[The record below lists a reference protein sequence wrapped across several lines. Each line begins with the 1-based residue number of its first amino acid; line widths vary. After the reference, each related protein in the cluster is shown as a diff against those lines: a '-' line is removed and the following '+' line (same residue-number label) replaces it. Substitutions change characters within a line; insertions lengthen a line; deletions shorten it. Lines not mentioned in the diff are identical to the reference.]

1 MNYESAGTVEF
12 IYDEDAKTFY
22 FLEMNTRIQVEHP
35 VTEMITDVDLVR
47 QQLRIASGEPLNM
60 EQSEIAFRGHAIEC
74 RITAEVPSE
83 NFRPSPG
90 RISVWNPP
98 RDEHIRVDTHCYEGY
113 VVPPY
118 YNSLLAKLIVHGDDR
133 NQAIERMLDALA
145 RFSIEGVGT
154 TLSFL
159 KFAIGHPA
167 FVGERM
173 NTRLVDKM
181 INEMTSGRT

>member
-1 MNYESAGTVEF
+1 MS
-12 IYDEDAKTFY
+12 
-22 FLEMNTRIQVEHP
+22 
-35 VTEMITDVDLVR
+35 
-47 QQLRIASGEPLNM
+47 
-60 EQSEIAFRGHAIEC
+60 FR
-74 RITAEVPSE
+74 
-83 NFRPSPG
+83 
-90 RISVWNPP
+90 
-98 RDEHIRVDTHCYEGY
+98 HI
-113 VVPPY
+113 

-181 INEMTSGRT
+181 INRTRLPTAPCRLAAEK